1 MTRGF
6 PLQPTTPA
14 DRPSNAAV
22 SNPPGP
28 NSAVGRYRWRICA
41 LLFFATT
48 INYLDRQVLGVLAP
62 LLQTNIGWSEIQYG
76 YIVASFQI
84 AYAVG
89 LVAMG
94 GLIDRIGT
102 RVGYT
107 LMIAVWSLAAMA
119 HAAVAS
125 VAGFIAVRFLLGIGE
140 SGNFPAAVKTVA
152 EWFPRRERSFATGI
166 FNSGSNV
173 GAILAPLTVPF
184 IAVAWGWQWAF
195 LITGAIGS
203 LWLLIWWRYYRPP
216 AEHPSLSEAELAYIN
231 SDPDEPV
238 QHIPWARLLP
248 HRQTWSFLAAKFFT
262 DPIWWIFLSWLPK
275 FLNET
280 YGLSIT
286 ELGPPL
292 VVIYVMA
299 DAGSIGG
306 GWLASLF
313 LKRGWTVNRARKS
326 AMGVC
331 AVAVIPIIFAA
342 QASNLW
348 TAVLLVGLATAAH
361 QGWSANAFT
370 MVSDMFPRSAVA
382 SVVGIGG
389 FGGAIGSAMASTM
402 TGFLLE
408 TTGSYVPVFLIAGTA
423 YLIALG
429 VVHLLTPEMRP
440 VESI

>member
-1 MTRGF
+1 M
-6 PLQPTTPA
+6 
-14 DRPSNAAV
+14 
-22 SNPPGP
+22 
-28 NSAVGRYRWRICA
+28 GRYRWRICA

-62 LLQTNIGWSEIQYG
+62 SLQTTIGWSEVEYG

-84 AYAVG
+84 AYAIG

-102 RVGYT
+102 RLGYT
-107 LMIAVWSLAAMA
+107 LMIAIWSLAAMA
-119 HAAVAS
+119 HAAVAT

-203 LWLLIWWRYYRPP
+203 LWLFIWWRNYRPP
-216 AEHPSLSEAELAYIN
+216 AEHPSLSSVELAYIN
-231 SDPDEPV
+231 SDPAEPI
-238 QHIPWARLLP
+238 QRIPWARLLP
-248 HRQTWSFLAAKFFT
+248 HRQTWAFLSAKFFT
-262 DPIWWIFLSWLPK
+262 DPVWWFFLSWLPK

-306 GWLASLF
+306 GWLASSF
-313 LKRGWTVNRARKS
+313 LKRGWSVNRARKS

-331 AVAVIPIIFAA
+331 AIAVIPIVFAA

-348 TAVLLVGLATAAH
+348 TAVLLVGLAAAAH

-370 MVSDMFPRSAVA
+370 MASDMFPRSAVA

-389 FGGAIGSAMASTM
+389 FGGAISGALASTA
-402 TGFLLE
+402 TGFILE
-408 TTGSYVPVFLIAGTA
+408 TTGSYVLLFGIAGTA

-429 VVHLLTPEMRP
+429 VVHLLTPEMQP
-440 VESI
+440 VREL